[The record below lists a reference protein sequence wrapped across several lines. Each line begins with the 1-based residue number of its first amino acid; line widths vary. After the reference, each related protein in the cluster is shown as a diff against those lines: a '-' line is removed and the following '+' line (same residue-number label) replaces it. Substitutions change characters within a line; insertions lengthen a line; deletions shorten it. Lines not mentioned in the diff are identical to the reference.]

1 MARKQAV
8 KIGYDV
14 SAVKRP
20 KFDGFNRAGRMF
32 GDENPT
38 FVPIDDPFI
47 ELILNERM
55 LNCRPVYSDGIEP
68 VEGLVEV

>member
-14 SAVKRP
+14 TAVKRP
-20 KFDGFNRAGRMF
+20 KFDGFNRAGRRF

-38 FVPIDDPFI
+38 FVPIDDPLI
-47 ELILNERM
+47 DIILNERM
-55 LNCRPVYSDGIEP
+55 LNCRPVYGDG
-68 VEGLVEV
+68 VEAVEESAEV